1 MIHEV
6 TENAQT
12 LRAGKQ
18 EQAKSLQERA
28 AEPQGARDSA
38 RKACGYRPSNCR
50 TRAAAGPSTD
60 QGLQEETRWAKG
72 GARQV
77 VYV

>member
-28 AEPQGARDSA
+28 AEPQGAR
-38 RKACGYRPSNCR
+38 KACGYRPSNCR

-60 QGLQEETRWAKG
+60 QGLQKETRWAKG
-72 GARQV
+72 GARQI